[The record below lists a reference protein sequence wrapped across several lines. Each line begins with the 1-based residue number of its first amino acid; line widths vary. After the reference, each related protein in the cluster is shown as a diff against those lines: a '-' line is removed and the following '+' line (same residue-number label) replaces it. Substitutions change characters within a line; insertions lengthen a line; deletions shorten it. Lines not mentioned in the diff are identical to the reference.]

1 MFNLFNCEEMLL
13 EELYSF
19 IIIWNRLTILDK
31 IFGTKSGIK
40 QNWTWLKKLIPAF
53 ETFSRM
59 SPPKIEIF
67 LIFLNFLRSQ
77 ALSCLVNWALLYL
90 WWIEAV
96 LKSCK
101 VPKYYEQDYLQIL
114 LLLSALSIMIQ
125 NSEKKT
131 CFGWKKGFMKKLP
144 LSKNAFM
151 LKAFYSQLWPEPNM
165 SNSAYTK
172 PLTV

>member
-1 MFNLFNCEEMLL
+1 MNRCYLKNCTVLSLYEIDLQSWTKYL
-13 EELYSF
+13 EQSK
-19 IIIWNRLTILDK
+19 R
-31 IFGTKSGIK
+31 IK

-77 ALSCLVNWALLYL
+77 ALSCLVNCALLYL

-96 LKSCK
+96 LKSRK
-101 VPKYYEQDYLQIL
+101 VPKYYEQDYLQIF

-144 LSKNAFM
+144 LSKNEFM